1 MLEMSFS
8 GNPAPTVLR
17 PAGKSVYSSA
27 HLLTA
32 ILFIY
37 LNLELFVPSTLEK
50 QSQLWPAQQYPH
62 LHAAAS
68 SKRHPATL
76 FPTAPMQRGPHIPS
90 CTFCLS
96 GSLSHC
102 VLTKSPLNASDL
114 WLLLCLGL
122 ASFITGE
129 HLPPRRSL
137 SPTLVCLSSVRP
149 ELFSGPFLWEGGG
162 LRF

>member
-1 MLEMSFS
+1 MLAIKMLEMSLS

-27 HLLTA
+27 HLLTG

-37 LNLELFVPSTLEK
+37 LNSELFVPSTLEK

-76 FPTAPMQRGPHIPS
+76 FLTAPMQRGPHIPS

-96 GSLSHC
+96 GRLSHC
-102 VLTKSPLNASDL
+102 VLTKSPLKASDL
-114 WLLLCLGL
+114 WLPRRLGLDQAVPDLSFLEPLYPFWYGFISHTMSLWLLC
-122 ASFITGE
+122 SE
-129 HLPPRRSL
+129 
-137 SPTLVCLSSVRP
+137 
-149 ELFSGPFLWEGGG
+149 
-162 LRF
+162 